1 MSGDSFLK
9 KQTTLVTEIDDD
21 ISDKDKKH
29 WYHDLAMVLK
39 KEGGLTN
46 EQEQALLEDLK
57 KPHLQFYI
65 KVKKAEDTVR

>member
-1 MSGDSFLK
+1 MK